1 MALTKAIAAN
11 AKNFLAISGSTFPK
25 IYEKLNSKNKI
36 LMEAELNRVIST
48 HSISKNVYEIFCKI
62 LKK

>member
-1 MALTKAIAAN
+1 MDTHSN
-11 AKNFLAISGSTFPK
+11 MHNFFLK

-48 HSISKNVYEIFCKI
+48 HSISKNVYEIISKI